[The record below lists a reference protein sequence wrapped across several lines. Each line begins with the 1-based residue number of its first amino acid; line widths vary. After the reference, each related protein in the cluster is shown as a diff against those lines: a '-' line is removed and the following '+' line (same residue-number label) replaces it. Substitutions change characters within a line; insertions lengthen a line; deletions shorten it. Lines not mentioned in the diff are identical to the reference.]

1 MSKIKCKECGKHLSA
16 KARVCPNCGTST
28 RYKTRIIIL
37 IISIIAI
44 IIIIIILVLLYFA
57 FRKQLYTDVGYSYST
72 SINDYA
78 YTYSYTFQ
86 NDNTYRHLISKGD
99 IQKIVDEMKDNSD
112 FEYLLNK
119 YTKTTITKGTYT
131 INKNKIYLQEEDT
144 YKDYVCEIV
153 CYDKIKFDNI
163 TNSFARNEQIEMNK
177 YLKEYL
183 K

>member
-1 MSKIKCKECGKHLSA
+1 MSKIKCKECGKQLSA

-28 RYKTRIIIL
+28 HYKTRMAIP

-44 IIIIIILVLLYFA
+44 LLIAVVIYFVYMA
-57 FRKQLYTDVGYSYST
+57 FRKQLYTDVDYSYST

-78 YTYSYTFQ
+78 YTYIYTFQ
-86 NDNTYRHLISKGD
+86 NDNTYRHLISESD
-99 IQKIVDEMKDNSD
+99 MQKIIDEMKDNSD
-112 FEYLLNK
+112 FENLYNK

-144 YKDYVCEIV
+144 YKGYVCEIV
-153 CYDKIKFDNI
+153 GYDKIKCDNI
-163 TNSFARNEQIEMNK
+163 TYSFDRNKQIEMNK